1 MIVACAFD
9 WRSPGKPNAH
19 FSLSFGTSAA
29 VRPALFASAKRV
41 LDVLAP
47 PRPFHVVAFASN
59 GFDFS
64 DGGHIALGS
73 GVISSEL
80 RSFFPVRASAIARRS
95 AALRPVTMEIIGPV
109 SIAA

>member
-47 PRPFHVVAFASN
+47 PQPFHVVTLALNAFA
-59 GFDFS
+59 FS
-64 DGGHIALGS
+64 DGGHIARGS
-73 GVISSEL
+73 GVISSVL
-80 RSFFPVRASAIARRS
+80 RSFLPVSASAMARRS
-95 AALRPVTMEIIGPV
+95 AALRPT
-109 SIAA
+109 